1 MMYLKIA
8 KKVLCA
14 AICCTPTIVEASLPS
29 DSLFLTLDRLFE
41 WGVEHNLQ
49 LKADRIQLEMAEER
63 IKTASSMKLPDIQI
77 GLKGG
82 VLGQPVVFEHGL
94 SDATYPDTPDWS
106 QNYAVDFT
114 QPLYEGGKIRY
125 AVKKAQLEHQAV
137 SLQTDAHR
145 AALKL
150 DLLEKYMSLFSLY
163 KQHEIL
169 SRQIEESE
177 LRLFDIRRMK
187 REGLITN
194 NDVLRSEMQLTRD
207 RLSLTEVENNI
218 RLFSQ
223 QLTILLG
230 IKEDYLLK
238 PDTTLF
244 SMPVLLED
252 YEAYWEEA
260 YREEPSLKWLRKQT
274 ELAKNEVKGV
284 RSASLPQV
292 SLYASNTLARPI
304 SRTMADLYN
313 NNWNIGL
320 SLSYS
325 LSSLYKNN
333 HKKKE
338 SRLAVYARQ
347 NEEELQL
354 QHLRVEIRTAYLRH
368 QEALKEVEAL
378 QLSVRH
384 AEENY
389 RIMQNRYMNQ
399 LAILTDLLD
408 ANTVRLNVELQ
419 LTNARTR
426 VIYTYYQLQKV
437 CGRL

>member
-14 AICCTPTIVEASLPS
+14 AICCTPTIVEASSPS

-274 ELAKNEVKGV
+274 VLHRFLKY
-284 RSASLPQV
+284 LFMHQ
-292 SLYASNTLARPI
+292 I
-304 SRTMADLYN
+304 HWHDLYRVQ
-313 NNWNIGL
+313 WPICIIITGTL
-320 SLSYS
+320 VFLC
-325 LSSLYKNN
+325 
-333 HKKKE
+333 
-338 SRLAVYARQ
+338 RIRC
-347 NEEELQL
+347 
-354 QHLRVEIRTAYLRH
+354 LRFIRTIIRRKRVGWLFM
-368 QEALKEVEAL
+368 L
-378 QLSVRH
+378 VRMRR
-384 AEENY
+384 NFNCN
-389 RIMQNRYMNQ
+389 IC
-399 LAILTDLLD
+399 
-408 ANTVRLNVELQ
+408 V
-419 LTNARTR
+419 
-426 VIYTYYQLQKV
+426 
-437 CGRL
+437 